1 MSLTQND
8 SEKINKYLIRLGKYH
23 RLLLKSEIDCS
34 EPLRLYI
41 RKMLKSINLYVIYF
55 PEFENYRL
63 FKGDF
68 SNTNKDKEK
77 ENYNDNNNINNLEEP
92 MMSKIWEGTKSILLM

>member
-34 EPLRLYI
+34 EPLPLYI

-68 SNTNKDKEK
+68 SNKNKEK
-77 ENYNDNNNINNLEEP
+77 ENNNDINNNNLEEP